1 MGYSTS
7 NSIYRSKII
16 AAKIEE
22 IFLFPTLAID
32 PRSILKTP
40 RKQEIHI
47 SHQELTIISVY

>member
-7 NSIYRSKII
+7 NSIYRSNI

-22 IFLFPTLAID
+22 IILFPTLAID

-40 RKQEIHI
+40 RKQEIRI